1 MLIKE
6 QSVQGVI
13 LNDLSLLDDR
23 TPLHPNVS
31 HYFPIHGALTGKDWN
46 IVGIRRGEDHT
57 AAGASCPI
65 QKNAAA
71 DVSGIL
77 RSGIACKECAPGYI
91 RLITGNSLSPET
103 GVLIHIG
110 VSCGDGI
117 LVNPAIIPRCGGQI
131 ALTLYETAQVS
142 VFHLRANIPQ
152 GTDTAE
158 KGIFFMADVGDF
170 IFAVCR
176 SATPPKI
183 LDYRSW
189 LGFRFFFCSDDFL
202 GQNHPLIIERFVS
215 LDLLFS

>member
-23 TPLHPNVS
+23 APLHPNVS
-31 HYFPIHGALTGKDWN
+31 HYFSIHGALTGKDWN
-46 IVGIRRGEDHT
+46 IVRIRRRENHT

-65 QKNAAA
+65 QENAAA
-71 DVSGIL
+71 DISCIL

-91 RLITGNSLSPET
+91 RLITDNSLSPEAGSLIYIT
-103 GVLIHIG
+103 ISCCDGVI
-110 VSCGDGI
+110 VD
-117 LVNPAIIPRCGGQI
+117 PRFIPWRGGQI
-131 ALTLYETAQVS
+131 ALTLHETAQVS
-142 VFHLRANIPQ
+142 GFHLRANIPQ
-152 GTDTAE
+152 GTNTAE

-183 LDYRSW
+183 LD
-189 LGFRFFFCSDDFL
+189 
-202 GQNHPLIIERFVS
+202 
-215 LDLLFS
+215 